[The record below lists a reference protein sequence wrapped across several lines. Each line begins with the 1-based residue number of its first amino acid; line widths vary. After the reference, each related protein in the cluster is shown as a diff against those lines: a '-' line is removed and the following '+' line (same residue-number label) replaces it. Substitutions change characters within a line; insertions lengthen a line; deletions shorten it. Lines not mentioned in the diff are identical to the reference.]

1 MRAAGMLYTI
11 TFISAL
17 LATQNFSVPKPG
29 KPVEEEQHYR
39 LLSIFAKNKYG
50 YNTRFMSD
58 FEQFLEAVLNEP
70 FLDNS
75 TAYYQ
80 DELTA
85 TEVEDMESGLA
96 GEFAPADVQQLLH
109 DVEEH
114 DRKVAQVGAKQ
125 RLRAVRYDG
134 LNRHAWRAQCD
145 ECDVHSARH
154 NCAACVPVRCYV

>member
-1 MRAAGMLYTI
+1 MRAIGMLYTI
-11 TFISAL
+11 TLVSAI
-17 LATQNFSVPKPG
+17 LATQNFSSPKPA
-29 KPVEEEQHYR
+29 KPVEEEQYYR

-58 FEQFLEAVLNEP
+58 FEIFLEAVLNES

-96 GEFAPADVQQLLH
+96 GEFAPADVQ
-109 DVEEH
+109 
-114 DRKVAQVGAKQ
+114 
-125 RLRAVRYDG
+125 
-134 LNRHAWRAQCD
+134 
-145 ECDVHSARH
+145 
-154 NCAACVPVRCYV
+154 

>member
-1 MRAAGMLYTI
+1 
-11 TFISAL
+11 
-17 LATQNFSVPKPG
+17 
-29 KPVEEEQHYR
+29 
-39 LLSIFAKNKYG
+39 
-50 YNTRFMSD
+50 MSD

-114 DRKVAQVGAKQ
+114 DHSSYK
-125 RLRAVRYDG
+125 AVRFPDRVGTNYPKGDALSCYKILPKKQG
-134 LNRHAWRAQCD
+134 GKPHHKSQRRLKMPLNPATN
-145 ECDVHSARH
+145 SAY
-154 NCAACVPVRCYV
+154 CVTSTQKSSKRSALSAFCCFVFKHKEE

>member
-58 FEQFLEAVLNEP
+58 FEQFLEAITDKLGNKESREGITRI
-70 FLDNS
+70 F
-75 TAYYQ
+75 
-80 DELTA
+80 ELFDDDRSA
-85 TEVEDMESGLA
+85 TVCMPVQLVII
-96 GEFAPADVQQLLH
+96 AD
-109 DVEEH
+109 
-114 DRKVAQVGAKQ
+114 
-125 RLRAVRYDG
+125 
-134 LNRHAWRAQCD
+134 WRMHSNQCLFM
-145 ECDVHSARH
+145 CT
-154 NCAACVPVRCYV
+154 

>member
-11 TFISAL
+11 TIISAI
-17 LATQNFSVPKPG
+17 LATQNFSQPKPG
-29 KPVEEEQHYR
+29 KAVEEEQHYR

-114 DRKVAQVGAKQ
+114 DHSSYK
-125 RLRAVRYDG
+125 AVRFPDRVGTNYPKGDA
-134 LNRHAWRAQCD
+134 L
-145 ECDVHSARH
+145 S
-154 NCAACVPVRCYV
+154 CYKILPKKQ